1 MTRLLQPSL
10 SGNAQICIICNISPL
25 SKHIEESHLTLKF
38 ASRAKRIKQHATITE
53 VVDEKTLL
61 ENYREEIEELKNQL
75 KEAKD
80 LRGHVKN
87 KASPSM
93 DDDDIQV
100 LSQAV
105 SNLERLILKTTTAE
119 EKRRRKKRRE
129 AMAKLQEKQGLPKSI
144 NGDSSLKSNG
154 GDTLLNGLLNKDDDD
169 TLLDSLSLDENSLS
183 KSHRESEKLGASM
196 RDDHSLGGNSVG
208 DESTVAEGK
217 NLISELHRIQGLLGG
232 VLARKGPAGSVD
244 TNKLVSSPSKFDG
257 QSDQEVEKLRAQL
270 REQAASSSLRMAD
283 QTFLQ
288 AQLHEKDLLLKDISQ
303 ILEAV
308 ERRQVDLET
317 ENERLKTRL
326 QNTSGE
332 LRTKESETLI
342 LEKLITK
349 RDEEIK
355 KLKSQLGQG

>member
-1 MTRLLQPSL
+1 M
-10 SGNAQICIICNISPL
+10 
-25 SKHIEESHLTLKF
+25 
-38 ASRAKRIKQHATITE
+38 
-53 VVDEKTLL
+53 DEKTLL

-75 KEAKD
+75 KEARD
-80 LRGHVKN
+80 SRGQVKN
-87 KASPSM
+87 AAPTSI

-129 AMAKLQEKQGLPKSI
+129 AMAKMQEEQGLPKAI
-144 NGDSSLKSNG
+144 NGDSSLKSSD
-154 GDTLLNGLLNKDDDD
+154 GDTLLNGMLNKDDDD
-169 TLLDSLSLDENSLS
+169 TLLDSLSLDENSQTKLYRELE
-183 KSHRESEKLGASM
+183 KSAALMK
-196 RDDHSLGGNSVG
+196 DDHSLGGNSVG

-217 NLISELHRIQGLLGG
+217 NLINELHRIQGLLGG
-232 VLARKGPAGSVD
+232 VLAKKGSTGSLDVKKV
-244 TNKLVSSPSKFDG
+244 TSSPLKING
-257 QSDQEVEKLRAQL
+257 QSDAEVEKLRAQL
-270 REQAASSSLRMAD
+270 HEQAVSSSLRMAD

-308 ERRQVDLET
+308 EKRQVELET
-317 ENERLKTRL
+317 ENQRLKTRL

-355 KLKSQLGQG
+355 KLKAKLGQG